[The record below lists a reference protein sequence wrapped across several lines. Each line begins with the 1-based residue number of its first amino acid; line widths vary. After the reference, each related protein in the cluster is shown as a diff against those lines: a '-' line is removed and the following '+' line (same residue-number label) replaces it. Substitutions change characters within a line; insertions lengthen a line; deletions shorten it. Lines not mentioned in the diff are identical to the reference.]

1 VVGRRLKSPLA
12 QAVGPVAAGIGVLG
26 VIALAL
32 WGIAA
37 LLSGSRKVEVRL
49 GDKYF
54 DAGPAKLAAARIAK
68 EGPILYP
75 GLIGKAGKRPIGIG
89 HVGTDDLKG
98 WRVFSLVPPG
108 APVDCLLAVDRAT
121 GELAAP
127 CWATRYPAD
136 GTGLDVLPVT
146 KVTIDPDRHLI
157 IDLTSA

>member
-1 VVGRRLKSPLA
+1 MVGRRLKSPLA
-12 QAVGPVAAGIGVLG
+12 QAVTPVAAGVGVLA

-32 WGIAA
+32 WAIAA
-37 LLSGSRKVEVRL
+37 VLSGSRKVEIRL

-75 GLIGKAGKRPIGIG
+75 GLIGQAGKRPIGIG

-98 WRVFSLVPPG
+98 WRVFSLVAPG
-108 APVDCLLAVDRAT
+108 APADCLLAVDRAT

-127 CWATRYPAD
+127 CSPTRYPAD
-136 GTGLDVLPVT
+136 GTGLELLPVT